1 MVSQL
6 FETAQVSNN
15 LFLFQKSSTF
25 ASLFVS
31 HDYMQILLTILLTTF
46 LRLPQQTDSVRAVLY
61 CHQNMTE
68 EVLFRSPYF
77 TAEMDRL
84 GVAMAF
90 VQQGSQN
97 WDTFVIGDDGLN
109 CQQRFEQLMA
119 QWADETGHPE
129 INDAMVIPF
138 GHSAQATFPWNF
150 AAWNPART
158 LCVISYKGDAPR
170 TNLCGYGRAN
180 IEWGRTRNVDSIPGL
195 MVMGEYEWWEARL
208 NPARAFRIMYPDSR
222 ISFLRD
228 AGHGHF
234 DLSLQTQQYLVK
246 FIEKSLAHSRPESGV
261 ECNGFWYQDKE
272 MVNLTKAHQ
281 RAFSGKK
288 MQYVSAKLDG
298 ELLPFDAKQH
308 VRVKGIWSSDTL
320 RLNPVFVDST
330 HMQLSDA
337 HAATIP
343 RAVLISGAAIE
354 IAPNT
359 FVKDPDYFGNDPKR
373 LWDGVTFCVMADGDK
388 KYKSAVR
395 EINFQFP
402 KQPIDTV
409 HIGIYEA
416 KSGETIVLDPTK
428 YYAGQIVVKDCRDV
442 IVEGSGATL
451 RPGMRGF
458 GVQIVNSRNIIVRNL
473 ITSQVPTG
481 ASDSVLIE
489 NVQCYSYGPW
499 GDGLNIFA
507 SSHVTLRGCYC
518 ETSDDCMTVYATRMG
533 YMGSARHILVEDCVF
548 NPKIAHPIFIGLH
561 GAASEG
567 DDRTRIDTI
576 EDLVFR
582 NIRILNQRERQLDYQ
597 GCMAIVAGDNNVI
610 KDVLFENI
618 TVDHIETGCLLTLRI
633 FKNEKY
639 CQAPGSLIENVTF
652 RNISAPAEGNISL
665 IEGYIPERMVRNILF
680 DNLVI
685 DGKHIHDSMPGKPAW
700 YKTADMGRIL
710 ISNYVENIQFK

>member
-1 MVSQL
+1 MN
-6 FETAQVSNN
+6 T
-15 LFLFQKSSTF
+15 
-25 ASLFVS
+25 
-31 HDYMQILLTILLTTF
+31 MQILLSILLTTF

-77 TAEMDRL
+77 TSEMDRL
-84 GVAMAF
+84 GIAMAF

-97 WDTFVIGDDGLN
+97 WDTSVIGEDGLN
-109 CQQRFEQLMA
+109 CQQRFEQLMCH
-119 QWADETGHPE
+119 WADSTRHLE
-129 INDAMVIPF
+129 IASARIIPF

-150 AAWNPART
+150 AAWNPDRT
-158 LCVISYKGDAPR
+158 LCIISYKGDAPR

-180 IEWGRTRNVDSIPGL
+180 IEWGRTRNIDRIPGL

-234 DLSLQTQQYLVK
+234 DLSLATQQYLVR
-246 FIEKSLAHSRPESGV
+246 FIEKSLVNPRPESGV
-261 ECNGFWYQDKE
+261 EYEGFWYQDRE
-272 MVNLTKAHQ
+272 MVALTKAHR
-281 RAFSGKK
+281 RAFSGKR
-288 MQYVSAKLDG
+288 MQYVSAKFG
-298 ELLPFDAKQH
+298 GSILPFDAKQH

-320 RLNPVFVDST
+320 QLEPVFVDST
-330 HMQLSDA
+330 HTQLTDA
-337 HAATIP
+337 HAATTP

-373 LWDGVTFCVMADGDK
+373 LWDGVTFCIMADGDK
-388 KYKSAVR
+388 KYKTAVR

-402 KQPIDTV
+402 KPHIDTV
-409 HIGIYEA
+409 HLGLYEA
-416 KSGETIVLDPTK
+416 KSGETITLDPTK
-428 YYAGQIVVKDCRDV
+428 YYAGQIVIKECRDV
-442 IVEGSGATL
+442 IVEGNGATL

-458 GVQIVNSRNIIVRNL
+458 GVQIVNGRNIIVRNL

-518 ETSDDCMTVYATRMG
+518 ETSDDCMTVYATRKG
-533 YMGSARHILVEDCVF
+533 YMGSSRHILVEDCVF

-567 DDRTRIDTI
+567 DDRSRIDTI
-576 EDLVFR
+576 EDLTFR

-618 TVDHIETGCLLTLRI
+618 TVDHIETGCLFTLRI

-639 CQAPGSLIENVTF
+639 CQAPGTCIENVTF
-652 RNISAPAEGNISL
+652 RNITAPAEGNISL
-665 IEGYIPERMVRNILF
+665 IEGYSFERMVRNILF
-680 DNLVI
+680 DNLVV
-685 DGKHIHDSMPGKPAW
+685 DGKHIHDKMPGKPGW

-710 ISNYVENIQFK
+710 ISNYTDNIQFK

>member
-1 MVSQL
+1 MNTIL
-6 FETAQVSNN
+6 A
-15 LFLFQKSSTF
+15 
-25 ASLFVS
+25 
-31 HDYMQILLTILLTTF
+31 ILLATF
-46 LRLPQQTDSVRAVLY
+46 LRMPANTDSVRAILY

-68 EVLFRSPYF
+68 EVLFRSDYF

-84 GVAMAF
+84 GVGMAF

-97 WDTFVIGDDGLN
+97 WDVTVKGKDGLT
-109 CQQRFEQLMA
+109 CQQRFEALMKH
-119 QWADETGHPE
+119 WADSIGHPE
-129 INDAMVIPF
+129 FVNAKIIPF

-150 AAWNPART
+150 AAWNPERT
-158 LCVISYKGDAPR
+158 LCIISYKGDAPR

-180 IEWGRTRNVDSIPGL
+180 IEWGRTRNIDRIPGL

-228 AGHGHF
+228 AEHGHF
-234 DLSLQTQQYLVK
+234 DLSLETQKYLVK
-246 FIEKSLAHSRPESGV
+246 FIEKSLQNPRPESGM
-261 ECNGFWYQDKE
+261 EYDGFWYQDKE
-272 MVNLTKAHQ
+272 MVNLSRKSKVE
-281 RAFSGKK
+281 SGKK
-288 MQYVSAKLDG
+288 MQYVSAKVDG
-298 ELLPFDAKQH
+298 QLLPFDGKQH
-308 VRVKGIWSSDTL
+308 VRVKGVWTADTL
-320 RLNPVFVDST
+320 RLEPVFVDST
-330 HMQLSDA
+330 HTLPTDA
-337 HAATIP
+337 HAKTTP
-343 RAVLISGAAIE
+343 RVYLISGAAIE

-359 FVKDPDYFGNDPKR
+359 FVRDPNYFGNDPKR
-373 LWDGVTFCVMADGDK
+373 MWDGVTFCVMADGDK

-402 KQPIDTV
+402 KLKLDTV
-409 HIGIYEA
+409 HMGLYEA
-416 KSGETIVLDPTK
+416 KSGETITLDPAK
-428 YYAGQIVVKDCRDV
+428 YYAGQIVIKDCRDV
-442 IVEGSGATL
+442 VVEGNGATL

-458 GVQIVNSRNIIVRNL
+458 GVQIVNGRNIMVRNL
-473 ITSQVPTG
+473 VTSQVPTG
-481 ASDSVLIE
+481 SSDSVLIE

-518 ETSDDCMTVYATRMG
+518 ETSDDCMTVYATRKG

-567 DDRTRIDTI
+567 DDRTRTDTI

-582 NIRILNQRERQLDYQ
+582 NIRIMNQREKQLDYQ

-610 KDVLFENI
+610 RNVLFENI
-618 TVDHIETGCLLTLRI
+618 TVDHIETGCLFTLRI
-633 FKNEKY
+633 FQNEKY
-639 CQAPGSLIENVTF
+639 CQAPGRLIENVTF
-652 RNISAPAEGNISL
+652 RNITAPAEGNISL
-665 IEGYIPERMVRNILF
+665 VEGYSSERLVRNILF

-685 DGKHIHDSMPGKPAW
+685 DGKHIHDSMPDKPGW

-710 ISNYVENIQFK
+710 ISNYVENIRFK

>member
-1 MVSQL
+1 MNTIL
-6 FETAQVSNN
+6 A
-15 LFLFQKSSTF
+15 
-25 ASLFVS
+25 
-31 HDYMQILLTILLTTF
+31 ILLATF
-46 LRLPQQTDSVRAVLY
+46 LRMPANTDSVQAVLY

-68 EVLFRSPYF
+68 EVLFRSTYF

-84 GVAMAF
+84 GIAMAF

-97 WDTFVIGDDGLN
+97 WDVTAKDDNGRT
-109 CQQRFEQLMA
+109 CQQRFEALMNH
-119 QWADETGHPE
+119 WADSTGHPE
-129 INDAMVIPF
+129 LASSRIIPF

-150 AAWNPART
+150 AAWNPDRT
-158 LCVISYKGDAPR
+158 LCIISFKGDAPR

-180 IEWGRTRNVDSIPGL
+180 IEWGRTRNIDRIPGL
-195 MVMGEYEWWEARL
+195 MIMGEYEWWEARL

-234 DLSLQTQQYLVK
+234 DLSLATQQYLVR
-246 FIEKSLAHSRPESGV
+246 FIEKSLSNPRPEKGV
-261 ECNGFWYQDKE
+261 EYDGFWYFDKE
-272 MVNLTKAHQ
+272 MVNLSKAHQ

-288 MQYVSAKLDG
+288 MQYVSAKVDG
-298 ELLPFDAKQH
+298 QLLPFDAKQH
-308 VRVKGIWSSDTL
+308 VRVKGHWTTDTL
-320 RLNPVFVDST
+320 RLEPVFVDST
-330 HMQLSDA
+330 HMQLTDA
-337 HAATIP
+337 HANTTP
-343 RAVLISGAAIE
+343 RACLISGAARE
-354 IAPNT
+354 VAPNI
-359 FVKDPDYFGNDPKR
+359 FVKDPNYFGNDPKR

-388 KYKSAVR
+388 KYKPAVR

-402 KQPIDTV
+402 KTKIDTV
-409 HIGIYEA
+409 HMGIVYA
-416 KSGETIVLDPTK
+416 QSNDTFRLDPTK
-428 YYAGQIVVKDCRDV
+428 YYKGQIIIKDCRDV
-442 IVEGSGATL
+442 VVEGNGATL

-458 GVQIVNSRNIIVRNL
+458 GVQIVNGRNIVVRDL
-473 ITSQVPTG
+473 VTSQVPTG

-489 NVQCYSYGPW
+489 NVKCYSYGPW

-518 ETSDDCMTVYATRMG
+518 ETSDDCMTVYATRKG

-548 NPKIAHPIFIGLH
+548 NPKVAHPIFIGLH

-567 DDRTRIDTI
+567 NDRTRIDTI

-610 KDVLFENI
+610 RNVLFENI
-618 TVDHIETGCLLTLRI
+618 TVDHIETGCLFTLRI

-652 RNISAPAEGNISL
+652 RNITAPAEGNISL
-665 IEGYIPERMVRNILF
+665 IEGYSQERPVRNILF

-685 DGKHIHDSMPGKPAW
+685 DGQHIHDAMPGKPGW

>member
-1 MVSQL
+1 MN
-6 FETAQVSNN
+6 T
-15 LFLFQKSSTF
+15 
-25 ASLFVS
+25 
-31 HDYMQILLTILLTTF
+31 MQILLSILLTTF
-46 LRLPQQTDSVRAVLY
+46 LRLPQQTDSVSAVLY

-68 EVLFRSPYF
+68 EVLFRSTYF

-84 GVAMAF
+84 GIAMAF

-97 WDTFVIGDDGLN
+97 WDTSVIGEDGLN
-109 CQQRFEQLMA
+109 CQQRFEQLMSH
-119 QWADETGHPE
+119 WADSTRHPE
-129 INDAMVIPF
+129 IAQAKIIPF

-150 AAWNPART
+150 AAWNPDRT
-158 LCVISYKGDAPR
+158 LCIISYKGDAPR

-180 IEWGRTRNVDSIPGL
+180 IEWGRTRTIDRIPGL

-234 DLSLQTQQYLVK
+234 DLSLATQQYLVR
-246 FIEKSLAHSRPESGV
+246 FIEKSLVNPRPESGV
-261 ECNGFWYQDKE
+261 EYEGFWYFDKE
-272 MVNLTKAHQ
+272 MAALTKAHR
-281 RAFSGKK
+281 RAFAGKR
-288 MQYVSAKLDG
+288 MQYVSAMLDG
-298 ELLPFDAKQH
+298 SLLPFDAKQH
-308 VRVKGIWSSDTL
+308 VRVKGLWSSDTL

-330 HMQLSDA
+330 HTQLTDA
-337 HAATIP
+337 HAATTP

-373 LWDGVTFCVMADGDK
+373 LWDGVTFCIMADGDK
-388 KYKSAVR
+388 RYKSAVR

-402 KQPIDTV
+402 KPRIDTV
-409 HIGIYEA
+409 HLGMYEPQ
-416 KSGETIVLDPTK
+416 SGETITLDPTK
-428 YYAGQIVVKDCRDV
+428 YYAGQIVIKDCRDV
-442 IVEGSGATL
+442 IVEGNGATL

-473 ITSQVPTG
+473 VTSQVPTG

-518 ETSDDCMTVYATRMG
+518 ETSDDCMTVYATRKG

-576 EDLVFR
+576 EDLTFR

-618 TVDHIETGCLLTLRI
+618 TVDHIQNGCLFTLRI

-639 CQAPGSLIENVTF
+639 CQAPGTCIENVTF
-652 RNISAPAEGNISL
+652 RNINAPDEGNISL
-665 IEGYIPERMVRNILF
+665 IEGYSSERMVRNILF
-680 DNLVI
+680 DHLVV
-685 DGKHIHDSMPGKPAW
+685 DGKHIHDNMPGKPGW

-710 ISNYVENIQFK
+710 IGNYTENIQFK

>member
-1 MVSQL
+1 MN
-6 FETAQVSNN
+6 T
-15 LFLFQKSSTF
+15 
-25 ASLFVS
+25 
-31 HDYMQILLTILLTTF
+31 MQILLSILLTTF
-46 LRLPQQTDSVRAVLY
+46 LRLPQQTDSIRAVLY

-77 TAEMDRL
+77 TSEMDRL
-84 GVAMAF
+84 GIAMAF

-97 WDTFVIGDDGLN
+97 WDTSVIGEDGLN
-109 CQQRFEQLMA
+109 CQQRFEQLMSR
-119 QWADETGHPE
+119 WADSTRHPE
-129 INDAMVIPF
+129 IAQAKIIPF

-150 AAWNPART
+150 AAWNPDRT
-158 LCVISYKGDAPR
+158 LCIISYKGDAPR

-180 IEWGRTRNVDSIPGL
+180 IEWGRTRNIDRIPGL

-234 DLSLQTQQYLVK
+234 DLSLATQQYLVR
-246 FIEKSLAHSRPESGV
+246 FIEKSLANPRPASGV
-261 ECNGFWYQDKE
+261 EHDGFWYFDRE
-272 MVNLTKAHQ
+272 MATLTQAHQ
-281 RAFSGKK
+281 RAFSGKRV
-288 MQYVSAKLDG
+288 QYVSAKFDG
-298 ELLPFDAKQH
+298 SLLPFDAKQH
-308 VRVKGIWSSDTL
+308 VRVKGLWSSDTL
-320 RLNPVFVDST
+320 QLEPVFVDST
-330 HMQLSDA
+330 HTQLTDA
-337 HAATIP
+337 HAATTP

-388 KYKSAVR
+388 RYKSAVR

-402 KQPIDTV
+402 KPRIDTV
-409 HIGIYEA
+409 HLGLYEA
-416 KSGETIVLDPTK
+416 KSGETITLDPTK
-428 YYAGQIVVKDCRDV
+428 YYAGQIVIKDCRDV
-442 IVEGSGATL
+442 IVEGNGATL

-458 GVQIVNSRNIIVRNL
+458 GVQIVNGRNIIVRNL
-473 ITSQVPTG
+473 VTSQVPTG

-518 ETSDDCMTVYATRMG
+518 ETSDDCMTVYATRKG

-576 EDLVFR
+576 EDLTFR

-610 KDVLFENI
+610 KNVLFENI
-618 TVDHIETGCLLTLRI
+618 TVDHIENGCLFTLRI

-639 CQAPGSLIENVTF
+639 CQAPGTCIENVTF
-652 RNISAPAEGNISL
+652 RNITAPAEGNISL
-665 IEGYIPERMVRNILF
+665 IEGYSSERMVRNILF
-680 DNLVI
+680 DNLVV
-685 DGKHIHDSMPGKPAW
+685 DGKHIHDAMPGKPGW

-710 ISNYVENIQFK
+710 ISNYTDNIQFK

>member
-1 MVSQL
+1 MH
-6 FETAQVSNN
+6 
-15 LFLFQKSSTF
+15 LFLT
-25 ASLFVS
+25 V
-31 HDYMQILLTILLTTF
+31 LLTTF
-46 LRLPQQTDSVRAVLY
+46 LRMPVNTDSVRTVLY
-61 CHQNMTE
+61 THQNMTE

-97 WDTFVIGDDGLN
+97 WDVTVKGEDGLT
-109 CQQRFEQLMA
+109 CQERFDALMHH
-119 QWADETGHPE
+119 WADSTHHPE
-129 INDAMVIPF
+129 IAKAKIIPF

-150 AAWNPART
+150 AAWNPDRT
-158 LCVISYKGDAPR
+158 LCIISYKGDAPR

-180 IEWGRTRNVDSIPGL
+180 IEWGRTRNIDRIPGL

-228 AGHGHF
+228 AEHGHF
-234 DLSLQTQQYLVK
+234 DMSLATQQYLVK
-246 FIEKSLAHSRPESGV
+246 FIEKSLQNPRPESGV
-261 ECNGFWYQDKE
+261 EQDGFWYFDKE
-272 MVNLTKAHQ
+272 MAEMSRKSKAENRKQ
-281 RAFSGKK
+281 
-288 MQYVSAKLDG
+288 MQYVSAKVDG
-298 ELLPFDAKQH
+298 QLLPFDGKQH
-308 VRVKGIWSSDTL
+308 VRVKAQWTADTL
-320 RLNPVFVDST
+320 RLEPVFVDST
-330 HMQLSDA
+330 HTLLSDA
-337 HAATIP
+337 HAKTTA
-343 RAVLISGAAIE
+343 RAYLISGAAIE

-359 FVKDPDYFGNDPKR
+359 FVRDPNYFGNDPKR

-402 KQPIDTV
+402 KAQIDTV
-409 HIGIYEA
+409 QLGLYEA
-416 KSGETIVLDPTK
+416 KSGETITLDPTK

-442 IVEGSGATL
+442 VVEGNGATL

-458 GVQIVNSRNIIVRNL
+458 GVEIVNSRNITVRNL
-473 ITSQVPTG
+473 VTSQVPTG
-481 ASDSVLIE
+481 SSDSVLIE

-518 ETSDDCMTVYATRMG
+518 ETSDDCMTVYATRKG

-548 NPKIAHPIFIGLH
+548 NPKVAHPIFIGLH

-618 TVDHIETGCLLTLRI
+618 TVDHIETGCLFTLRI
-633 FKNEKY
+633 FQNEKY
-639 CQAPGSLIENVTF
+639 CQAPGKSIENVTF
-652 RNISAPAEGNISL
+652 RNITAPKEGNISL
-665 IEGYIPERMVRNILF
+665 IEGYSPERMVRNVLF
-680 DNLVI
+680 DSLVI
-685 DGKHIHDSMPGKPAW
+685 GGEHIHDKMPGKPSW

-710 ISNYVENIQFK
+710 ISNYVDNIQFK